1 MKLHRCACSQGNIS
15 YEDARE
21 AAIKSHTAAF
31 PLSLCSPDCLREQI
45 DAYYQNMIKCS
56 DDAKLKFKKIG
67 GDKKNGQI

>member
-1 MKLHRCACSQGNIS
+1 MGSSSNIS

-31 PLSLCSPDCLREQI
+31 PLSLCSPDCLREQL

-67 GDKKNGQI
+67 KDSEGGGL